1 MLKKGTLTIFGDLYG
16 TLNVH
21 KGTSVI
27 IVGKQHGTVS
37 VYDNAKVTVMGE
49 LYGTINV
56 SDYGTVIIEKTGKLA
71 GSLYNNDTVIIRG
84 VFGGS
89 QSGNG
94 ELILEN
100 NGYIKQTT
108 TRNGVNFYEW

>member
-1 MLKKGTLTIFGDLYG
+1 M
-16 TLNVH
+16 H
-21 KGTSVI
+21 EGTSVV

-37 VYDNAKVTVMGE
+37 VYDSAKVTIMGE
-49 LYGTINV
+49 LHGTIYV
-56 SDYGTVIIEKTGKLA
+56 SDYGTVIIEKMGKLA
-71 GSLYNNDTVIIRG
+71 GSLHNNGTVIIRG

-89 QSGNG
+89 QSGDG
-94 ELILEN
+94 ELVLED